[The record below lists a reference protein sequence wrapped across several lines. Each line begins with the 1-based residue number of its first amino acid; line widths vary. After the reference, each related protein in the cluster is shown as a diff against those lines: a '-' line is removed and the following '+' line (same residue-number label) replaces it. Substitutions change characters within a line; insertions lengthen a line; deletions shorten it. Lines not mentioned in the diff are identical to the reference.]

1 MDPDESG
8 ITSLFLLQ
16 RYYHHDKI
24 LVLRRKFGD
33 VYFPFP
39 SSRKRSTH
47 TCMTILYLESCCD
60 FDNELAEAVILAE
73 GYDQVTICILYMYNV
88 IFT

>member
-1 MDPDESG
+1 MNSDPDLHHWL
-8 ITSLFLLQ
+8 INIQ
-16 RYYHHDKI
+16 RYS
-24 LVLRRKFGD
+24 LVLRSKFCA
-33 VYFPFP
+33 VYFPF
-39 SSRKRSTH
+39 SSSNKRSTH
-47 TCMTILYLESCCD
+47 TCMTIVYLESCCD